1 MRIIA
6 GKHKGRALTAPEGLA
21 VRPTSDRAREA
32 LFDILAHGRFGETPV
47 FIDAQ
52 VLDAFA
58 GTGALGLEALSRGA
72 AHATFIEN
80 DRAALKA
87 LSANIAA
94 LGEEKSAAILPVDA
108 LHPPRAGRAAT
119 LAFLDPPYGEDIAAP
134 ALTALAA
141 AGWFASEALVVVE
154 VAARQTLAPPEG
166 FTPLEERRY
175 GAARLAFLRFGLK
188 EDSR

>member
-1 MRIIA
+1 M
-6 GKHKGRALTAPEGLA
+6 
-21 VRPTSDRAREA
+21 RPTSDRAREA
-32 LFDILAHGRFGETPV
+32 LFDILAHGRFGEAPV

-80 DRAALKA
+80 DRTALAALR
-87 LSANIAA
+87 ANIAT
-94 LGEEKSAAILPVDA
+94 LREEKNAAILPLDA

-119 LAFLDPPYGEDIAAP
+119 LAFLDPPYGDDLATP

-141 AGWFASEALVVVE
+141 AGWFAPEALVVVE
-154 VAARQTLAPPEG
+154 LTARQKLAAPAG
-166 FTPLEERRY
+166 FTLLDERRY
-175 GAARLAFLRFGLK
+175 GAARLVFLRFNALIGQ
-188 EDSR
+188 R

>member
-1 MRIIA
+1 M
-6 GKHKGRALTAPEGLA
+6 
-21 VRPTSDRAREA
+21 RPTSDRAREA
-32 LFDILAHGRFGETPV
+32 LFDILAHGRFGEAPV

-80 DRAALKA
+80 DRTALAALR
-87 LSANIAA
+87 ANIAT
-94 LGEEKSAAILPVDA
+94 LREEKNAAILPLDA

-119 LAFLDPPYGEDIAAP
+119 LAFLDPPYGDDLAAP

-141 AGWFASEALVVVE
+141 AGWFAPEALVVVE
-154 VAARQTLAPPEG
+154 LTARQKLAAPAG
-166 FTPLEERRY
+166 FTLLDERRY
-175 GAARLAFLRFGLK
+175 GAARLVFLRFNALIGQ
-188 EDSR
+188 R